1 MKKLR
6 SVMVL
11 TTLAL
16 VLAPMAALADSGGSG
31 DGSGSDT
38 QLTGIVE
45 SMPLGGLIGDWVVNG
60 VTVHVTDATEIDQE
74 DATIAVGSTVDVE
87 GMLLTDGSIDAQS
100 IQGTES
106 SDDDSF
112 GEVEFTGT
120 VESMPADGFIGDW
133 VVSGTTVHVTDVTE
147 IDGEDGVMPTVGS
160 TVEVKGLGES
170 DGSVTAESIELSS
183 GSSDAFSLTGS
194 LQHRPAQI
202 TGTWRIAR
210 HDVSV
215 TRSTKIVR
223 NGHKL
228 TRGATIRVRGALRTN
243 GSIKAMKLIV
253 R

>member
-1 MKKLR
+1 
-6 SVMVL
+6 MVL

-16 VLAPMAALADSGGSG
+16 VLAPMAALADSGSDDGSG

-45 SMPLGGLIGDWVVNG
+45 SMPSGRLIGDWVVNG

-74 DATIAVGSTVDVE
+74 DATIALGSTVDVE
-87 GMLLTDGSIDAQS
+87 GTLLADGSIDAQS
-100 IQGTES
+100 IQGIES

-112 GEVEFTGT
+112 GNVEFTGT

-160 TVEVKGLGES
+160 VVEVKGLGES
-170 DGSVTAESIELSS
+170 DGSVTAESIDLSS
-183 GSSDAFSLTGS
+183 GSSDDFSLTGS
-194 LQHRPAQI
+194 LQHRPAQF

-223 NGHKL
+223 NGHEL
-228 TRGATIRVRGALRTN
+228 TRGATIRVRGTLRTN
-243 GSIKAMKLIV
+243 GSIKAMKLVV